1 MNKEERKAIQHQ
13 KMDKLVEYLP
23 VLRSAARITQN
34 QLGKRLG
41 IARSTVVVIEH
52 RQRQLQLYMYLAIV
66 LIFMQNEDSK
76 KLLESFELFDK
87 DFINNI
93 M

>member
-1 MNKEERKAIQHQ
+1 MNKEERKVIQLQ
-13 KMDKLVEYLP
+13 KIDRLVEYLP

-34 QLGKRLG
+34 QLGKKLG

-52 RQRQLQLYMYLAIV
+52 RQRQMQWYMYLAIV
-66 LIFMQNEDSK
+66 LVFMQNEDSK

-87 DFINNI
+87 DFLDNI